1 MRHVI
6 EDIANTT
13 SESILMKNNN
23 TPRRKRMT
31 RKGRLNAAKD
41 WINKYEGKNLISG
54 YAKWFGVDK
63 ICAINELKTLGVII
77 PENLE
82 NQIIESHKKRI
93 EQRRIAKDKSEGFD
107 MTVNDSDD
115 NFAFI
120 AGYTSGGFPYG
131 LTHEEFEEL

>member
-1 MRHVI
+1 MSKKQTH
-6 EDIANTT
+6 
-13 SESILMKNNN
+13 
-23 TPRRKRMT
+23 RRKT
-31 RKGRLNAAKD
+31 LTKKGRLASAKD
-41 WINKYEGKNLISG
+41 WITKYDGQNLISG

-82 NQIIESHKKRI
+82 NQIVESLKKRI
-93 EQRRIAKDKSEGFD
+93 EQRKLAKEKAEALDIA
-107 MTVNDSDD
+107 VNDSDY

-131 LTHEEFEEL
+131 LTHEELENAELDNND

>member
-1 MRHVI
+1 M
-6 EDIANTT
+6 
-13 SESILMKNNN
+13 SKKQ
-23 TPRRKRMT
+23 TPRRKSLTKKR
-31 RKGRLNAAKD
+31 RLDSAKY
-41 WINKYEGKNLISG
+41 WIIKYDGKNLISG

-82 NQIIESHKKRI
+82 NQIVESLKRRI
-93 EQRRIAKDKSEGFD
+93 EQRKLAKEKAEDLD
-107 MTVNDSDD
+107 ITVNDSDY

-131 LTHEEFEEL
+131 LTHEELENAELDNND

>member
-1 MRHVI
+1 M
-6 EDIANTT
+6 
-13 SESILMKNNN
+13 SKKQ
-23 TPRRKRMT
+23 TPRRKT
-31 RKGRLNAAKD
+31 LTKKGRLASAKD
-41 WINKYEGKNLISG
+41 WIIKYDGKNLISG

-82 NQIIESHKKRI
+82 NQIVESLKRRI
-93 EQRRIAKDKSEGFD
+93 EQRKLAKEKAEALDI
-107 MTVNDSDD
+107 TVNDSDY

-131 LTHEEFEEL
+131 LTHEELENAELDNND